1 MVLSIQRHSDLKN
14 HELPDRANQLLN
26 LLPEPEL
33 QNLLAYSE
41 RVIIPAKKNLYK
53 PGELIRQVYFPL
65 QGIISL
71 TIVNEDGLVAESAAI
86 SNEGMVSIAGFLG
99 GNKSSNLVTAQT
111 DCIAISLPINILRR
125 EFNRGGELHRVLL
138 LYAQFLHYQ
147 VSQNVFCSCHHTLE
161 QRLARWL
168 LFYRDRL
175 KKNQF
180 RLTQET
186 LADLLG
192 VRRSSLS
199 AVAVD
204 LRQRNLI
211 HYSRGKIMILDSEA
225 LKQAACEC
233 NRSIS
238 DEYKRLFDL

>member
-1 MVLSIQRHSDLKN
+1 MVLSIQRSAN
-14 HELPDRANQLLN
+14 FINRELPDRANQLLN
-26 LLPEPEL
+26 LLPESEL

-41 RVIIPAKKNLYK
+41 RIVLPAQKIVYK
-53 PGELIRQVYFPL
+53 PDEPIEQVYFPL
-65 QGIISL
+65 QGVISL
-71 TIVNEDGLVAESAAI
+71 TIVNEDGLIAESAAI
-86 SNEGMVSIAGFLG
+86 SNEGMVDIAAFLG
-99 GNKSSNLVTAQT
+99 SNRSSNLAIAQT
-111 DCIAISLPINILRR
+111 ECIAISLPIDILRR
-125 EFNRGGELHRVLL
+125 EFARGGELQRILL
-138 LYAQFLHYQ
+138 LYTQALHDR

-168 LFYRDRL
+168 LFYRDCL
-175 KKNQF
+175 GKNQF

-211 HYSRGKIMILDSEA
+211 HYSRGKIMVLDPEA
-225 LKQAACEC
+225 LEQVACKC

-238 DEYKRLFDL
+238 DEYK

>member
-1 MVLSIQRHSDLKN
+1 
-14 HELPDRANQLLN
+14 
-26 LLPEPEL
+26 
-33 QNLLAYSE
+33 
-41 RVIIPAKKNLYK
+41 
-53 PGELIRQVYFPL
+53 
-65 QGIISL
+65 
-71 TIVNEDGLVAESAAI
+71 
-86 SNEGMVSIAGFLG
+86 MVSITGFLG

-111 DCIAISLPINILRR
+111 DCIAISLPVNILRR
-125 EFNRGGELHRVLL
+125 EFNRGGELQRILL
-138 LYAQFLHYQ
+138 LYVQALHYQ

-175 KKNQF
+175 GKKQF

-211 HYSRGKIMILDSEA
+211 HYSRGKIMILDPEA

-233 NRSIS
+233 DHSIS
-238 DEYKRLFDL
+238 NEYKRLFDL

>member
-1 MVLSIQRHSDLKN
+1 MVLSIQHSAN
-14 HELPDRANQLLN
+14 SINRELPDRANRLLN
-26 LLPEPEL
+26 LLPESDL

-41 RVIIPAKKNLYK
+41 RIVLPAQKTVYQ
-53 PGELIRQVYFPL
+53 PDEPIEQVYFPL

-71 TIVNEDGLVAESAAI
+71 MIVNEDGLIAESAAV
-86 SNEGMVSIAGFLG
+86 SNEGMVDIAGFLG
-99 GNKSSNLVTAQT
+99 GNRASNMAIVQT
-111 DCIAISLPINILRR
+111 DCTAISLPSNILRR
-125 EFNRGGELHRVLL
+125 EFARGGELQQILL
-138 LYAQFLHYQ
+138 LYVQALHYQ

-168 LFYRDRL
+168 LFYCDRL
-175 KKNQF
+175 EKNQF

-211 HYSRGKIMILDSEA
+211 HYSRGKILVLDPEA
-225 LKQAACEC
+225 LKQAACQC
-233 NRSIS
+233 DRLIS
-238 DEYKRLFDL
+238 QEYTRLFG

>member
-1 MVLSIQRHSDLKN
+1 MVLSIQRPTNSIN
-14 HELPDRANQLLN
+14 HELRDRSNQLLN
-26 LLPEPEL
+26 LLPKSEL

-41 RVIIPAKKNLYK
+41 RTTIPAKKNLYK
-53 PGELIRQVYFPL
+53 PDELIRQVYFPL

-71 TIVNEDGLVAESAAI
+71 TIVNEDGLIAESATV
-86 SNEGMVSIAGFLG
+86 SNEGMVSVAGFLG
-99 GNKSSNLVTAQT
+99 GNRSSNLVIAQT

-125 EFNRGGELHRVLL
+125 EFNRGEELQRILL
-138 LYAQFLHYQ
+138 LYVQALHYQ

-175 KKNQF
+175 GKNQF
-180 RLTQET
+180 RLTQEI

-211 HYSRGKIMILDSEA
+211 NCNRGRITILNSEA
-225 LKQAACEC
+225 LREIACSC
-233 NRSIS
+233 DRLIS
-238 DEYKRLFDL
+238 DEYTRLFN